1 MGRIICVGSLNM
13 DIAAY
18 SEALPL
24 PGETV
29 FGSSIAA
36 SPGGKG
42 LNQAIAAR
50 RLGADVAFVGNLG
63 RDDAGEK
70 IGAFL
75 AAEGVDTSAI
85 ARLDGVPSGAA
96 IILVDARSENAI
108 VVVPGSNMAWPP
120 GRLDDMKVASGDIV
134 VAQFEVPDGIIA
146 EAFAKARRA
155 GARTILNAA
164 PARPMPVG
172 LLPLVDILVVNETEL
187 AAAVG
192 NPVDGADIAAVA
204 QAASNL
210 SGPGLAVIATLGSQ
224 GAVVATAGRV
234 ERIAGKPVAA
244 IDAAGAGDCFIGALA
259 AALAGG
265 RELNEAAS
273 FANRAAG
280 ISVTRK
286 GTAIAMPYLHE
297 VR

>member
-42 LNQAIAAR
+42 LNQAVAAR

-192 NPVDGADIAAVA
+192 KPVDGADSAAVA